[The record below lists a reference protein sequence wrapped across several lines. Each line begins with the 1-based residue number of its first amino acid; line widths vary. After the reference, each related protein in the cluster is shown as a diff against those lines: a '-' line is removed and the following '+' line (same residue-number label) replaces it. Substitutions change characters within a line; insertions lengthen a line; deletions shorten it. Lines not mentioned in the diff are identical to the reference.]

1 MEAVYVSGKPE
12 RLFTS
17 GYLPVYVLYGDED
30 SLKAEAEA
38 ELVRRFVSEDFAEF
52 DLEVLSAD
60 TTDAASII
68 AAASQIPFGSDRRT
82 VVVRGMEQ
90 WRERSKAGE
99 CDALAARLGLLGGSS
114 CLVLIVGAQDE
125 EAKRKSII
133 STKLDT
139 ALKTNAN
146 LIACKSLKEELLAAW
161 VREQVHDQGKRIG
174 DDAIEALTSASG
186 SEMRGLKLE
195 INKLVQYV
203 GDRLPITVADVKAV
217 VATHAEDVM
226 FQCVDAICRR
236 NIDRA
241 LTLLNELHRFDPK
254 PQAVA
259 GRLLSLLVRQYRMM
273 WQARFLASEGTSP
286 RELRSLPPSVADELP
301 SENSILQVQFKAS
314 DIFAMAQKYSF
325 TSLQWVFDLLLQC
338 DLANKGGVLED
349 SSLFG
354 SDPVTN
360 LQLVVLQIAAQEPS
374 RSARA

>member
-1 MEAVYVSGKPE
+1 
-12 RLFTS
+12 
-17 GYLPVYVLYGDED
+17 VLYGDED
-30 SLKAEAEA
+30 SLKAEAEI
-38 ELVRRFVSEDFAEF
+38 ELVRRFVTDDFAEF

-60 TTDAASII
+60 TTDAAGII
-68 AAASQIPFGSDRRT
+68 SAASQIPFGSERRT

-90 WRERSKAGE
+90 WRERAKQSE
-99 CDALAARLGLLGGSS
+99 CDALAARLGQLGNAS
-114 CLVLIVGAQDE
+114 CLVLVVGAQDE
-125 EAKRKSII
+125 EAKRKTIV
-133 STKLDT
+133 STKLDS
-139 ALKTNAN
+139 ALKSGAN
-146 LIACKSLKEELLAAW
+146 LIACKGLKEELLAAW
-161 VREQVHDQGKRIG
+161 VREQFHEQGKRIG
-174 DDAIEALTSASG
+174 DDAIEALTSAAG
-186 SEMRGLKLE
+186 NEMRGLKLE

-203 GDRLPITVADVKAV
+203 GERLPITVADVKAV

-259 GRLLSLLVRQYRMM
+259 GRLLSLLVRQYRMI

-286 RELRSLPPSVADELP
+286 RELRSLPASIAEELP
-301 SENSILQVQFKAS
+301 TENSILQVQFKAS

-325 TSLQWVFDLLLQC
+325 TSLQRIFDLLLQC

-360 LQLVVLQIAAQEPS
+360 LQLVVLQIATQEQS
-374 RSARA
+374 RAVRY